1 MNKVRSYLPWG
12 AKNVVRIVRLQGRI
26 APQPRGQVLNLQKIE
41 KHLDKAFDTKK
52 VKPKAVCLEINSMG
66 GNVVQSNLIY
76 QRIRNLS
83 KASDVPV
90 ISFAEDYAA
99 SGGYWLAMAGDEIL
113 VDPNSLVGSIGVL
126 YGVLGFEETIKKL
139 GLDWRL
145 ITAGENKFRMDPFK
159 PLKQADI
166 DFTIKKLQEVHHNFI
181 SLVKERRPK
190 LDVNH
195 KTVFSGD
202 IFTGQEAVS
211 MGLADGFC
219 SDIKALCFERYGKDV
234 KFERCEPPKGF
245 LDRFQGL
252 GTDAK
257 IELSVSDL
265 FDELTDK
272 QQEAKFGL

>member
-99 SGGYWLAMAGDEIL
+99 SGGYWLAVAGDEIL

-139 GLDWRL
+139 GKLS
-145 ITAGENKFRMDPFK
+145 TTNKGGGRGW
-159 PLKQADI
+159 L
-166 DFTIKKLQEVHHNFI
+166 
-181 SLVKERRPK
+181 
-190 LDVNH
+190 
-195 KTVFSGD
+195 
-202 IFTGQEAVS
+202 
-211 MGLADGFC
+211 
-219 SDIKALCFERYGKDV
+219 GK
-234 KFERCEPPKGF
+234 
-245 LDRFQGL
+245 
-252 GTDAK
+252 
-257 IELSVSDL
+257 S
-265 FDELTDK
+265 
-272 QQEAKFGL
+272 